1 VDWKQRKD
9 TLSPIPGL
17 PREAND
23 WGANKLIVF
32 KDDDAGYLAWVKEH
46 PLGYVLNTTRPILP
60 DFLILHLASCRAVSG
75 KPGVGNFWT
84 AQSIKV
90 CAEEK
95 AELVTWAETEAGGQ
109 VSSCNLC
116 NP

>member
-1 VDWKQRKD
+1 
-9 TLSPIPGL
+9 
-17 PREAND
+17 
-23 WGANKLIVF
+23 VF
-32 KDDDAGYLAWVKEH
+32 TDDDAGFLKWVKDH
-46 PLGYVLNTTRPILP
+46 PLGYVLNTTRPMLP

-90 CAEEK
+90 CAMEK
-95 AELVTWAETEAGGQ
+95 AVLKNWAQNEAGGLI
-109 VSSCNLC
+109 SACTLC